1 LYPKK
6 CGCVSS
12 AKSSYLG
19 PVFNFSWSS
28 GSRTQ
33 KVIKNLPKHFSTV
46 LTRNVGIEDDNMGE
60 TEKNTDSSKFARAIL
75 DKLEMISTEQKNNQ
89 EINMTRFESLDQ

>member
-1 LYPKK
+1 
-6 CGCVSS
+6 
-12 AKSSYLG
+12 
-19 PVFNFSWSS
+19 
-28 GSRTQ
+28 
-33 KVIKNLPKHFSTV
+33 